1 MLLLLLESKVRTG
14 SELSPSAPVSV
25 CKLDFTEAT
34 AQMPS
39 DSLMPDEFP
48 RAVAVVLGLALAFA
62 LSLLVLYAFNVP
74 G

>member
-1 MLLLLLESKVRTG
+1 MAEQLQVYRRYTRNSLLRRLKFI
-14 SELSPSAPVSV
+14 PVV
-25 CKLDFTEAT
+25 

-39 DSLMPDEFP
+39 DSLTPDEFP